1 MTCLEP
7 DRLAELLE
15 AVRRCDS
22 LDNDPHGEHDFDAID
37 ESRRC
42 CGSRW
47 KGRRNLR
54 LFTL

>member
-1 MTCLEP
+1 M
-7 DRLAELLE
+7 
-15 AVRRCDS
+15 RRDS
-22 LDNDPHGEHDFDAID
+22 FTRDNDPHGEHDFGAID

-42 CGSRW
+42 YGSRW